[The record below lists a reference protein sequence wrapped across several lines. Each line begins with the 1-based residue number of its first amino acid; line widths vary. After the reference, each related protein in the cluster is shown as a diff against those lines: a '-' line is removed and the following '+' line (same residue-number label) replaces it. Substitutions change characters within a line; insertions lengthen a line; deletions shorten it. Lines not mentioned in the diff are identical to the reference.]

1 MRVECSKSLW
11 YARRKVFGSR
21 FFPEL
26 LSEWTSFPSQLH
38 QCNTLTGCAPVT
50 STCHISFL
58 FHVTTLSHCITN
70 VSNVTHLSCDLP
82 YGSHDPRHLPSSVR
96 VTYPFFLSDR
106 SSQSLP
112 RLVSSDFIQNTHLYL
127 LLQPDCDKELI
138 FVSILLLIC

>member
-1 MRVECSKSLW
+1 MG

-58 FHVTTLSHCITN
+58 FHVTTLSHCITK
-70 VSNVTHLSCDLP
+70 VSNV
-82 YGSHDPRHLPSSVR
+82 SHFL
-96 VTYPFFLSDR
+96 FFLSDR

-112 RLVSSDFIQNTHLYL
+112 RLVSSDFIQNTQLYL